1 MMMSET
7 ITQLL
12 KKGIRIDSPHSVEI
26 GPEVDPGRISG
37 DGVFLHAGCKIF
49 GKNTLICAGTILGH
63 EAPATIDNCQIGPG
77 VALKGGY
84 FKESVFLEK
93 AGMGSGAQVREGTI
107 LEEEASG
114 AHTVGLKQ
122 TILFPYVT
130 LGSLINFCDCLMA
143 GGTSRENHSEVGSSY
158 IHFNFTPNQDK
169 ATASLMGDVPRG
181 VMQNQPPIFLGG
193 QGGLV
198 GPCRLAFGTV
208 IAAGSI
214 YRKDELRP
222 GRLLVE
228 GGGRGGNL
236 PFVGGLYRSIKRIV
250 EKNVLYIANL
260 IALRRW
266 YEAVRR
272 QFISNAFPEPL
283 LEGLLEK
290 VDMGIMERLKRF
302 QALSRKMP
310 ESARIYG
317 LTVGENVSASLLAQK
332 MQLYERWPEV
342 EGLFLDKKCRAGGVP
357 EKDQFLEC
365 LEKQIQA
372 YGKDYLRVIKSLEP
386 ATAEIGSRWLQHE
399 VDAVSEEV
407 FDMLSTFGFG
417 SKESSRTGTQMP

>member
-1 MMMSET
+1 MIQREQISRLV
-7 ITQLL
+7 Q
-12 KKGIRIDSPHSVEI
+12 KGVKIAAPESIEL
-26 GPEVDPGRISG
+26 GPEVDPDRISG
-37 DGVFLHAGCKIF
+37 EGVIFHAGCKLF
-49 GKNTLICAGTILGH
+49 GGNTLICAGTDLGR
-63 EAPATIDNCQIGPG
+63 EAPVTIDNCQIGPD
-77 VALKGGY
+77 VSLKGGY
-84 FKESVFLEK
+84 FKESVFLKK
-93 AGMGSGAQVREGTI
+93 AGMGSGAHVREGTI

-143 GGTSRENHSEVGSSY
+143 GGTSRKDHSEVGSSY

-169 ATASLMGDVPRG
+169 ATASLIGDVPLG

-236 PFVGGLYRSIKRIV
+236 PFAGGMYRSIKRVV
-250 EKNVLYIANL
+250 EKNTLYIANL

-266 YEAVRR
+266 YEDVRL
-272 QFISNAFPEPL
+272 QFISDSFPDAL

-290 VDMGIMERLKRF
+290 VDLGISERLKRF
-302 QALSRKMP
+302 EEFSRKMP
-310 ESARIYG
+310 ESARIYR
-317 LTVGENVSASLLAQK
+317 LAVGESASASLLAQK
-332 MQLYERWPEV
+332 IQLYERWPEM
-342 EGLFLDKKCRAGGVP
+342 EGQFLDKKCREEGGP
-357 EKDQFLEC
+357 EKDRFLEIIQ
-365 LEKQIQA
+365 KQIRA
-372 YGKDYLRVIKSLEP
+372 VGKNYPAVIKSLDP
-386 ATAEIGSRWLQHE
+386 AAAEIGSRWLQQV
-399 VDAVSEEV
+399 VDTISYEV
-407 FDMLSTFGFG
+407 FDILSTFGF
-417 SKESSRTGTQMP
+417 SPKE